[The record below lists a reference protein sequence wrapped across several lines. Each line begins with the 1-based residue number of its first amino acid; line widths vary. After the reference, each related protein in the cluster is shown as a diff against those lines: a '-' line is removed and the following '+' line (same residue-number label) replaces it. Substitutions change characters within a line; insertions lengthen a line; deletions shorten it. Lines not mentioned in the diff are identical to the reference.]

1 MSPARVNRPVLPLTF
16 LQRAAQSIPI
26 VRKLFWTPRTCY
38 ADIHDLADAS
48 AGEIAVRDL
57 AGAHVEH
64 CFVAHLNPGKL
75 VGDCLLVASR
85 TDGVAAS
92 FRHYMERH
100 NPGSIGFCGGV
111 DTGVKFFFRGPP
123 RSWRP
128 LRGLIIIIGS
138 SKVCL
143 VFG

>member
-1 MSPARVNRPVLPLTF
+1 MRTFTTWQTHPQVKLQFETSPGRTSSIASWPILIPENSLAIACWLPRGQTVWL
-16 LQRAAQSIPI
+16 
-26 VRKLFWTPRTCY
+26 
-38 ADIHDLADAS
+38 
-48 AGEIAVRDL
+48 
-57 AGAHVEH
+57 
-64 CFVAHLNPGKL
+64 
-75 VGDCLLVASR
+75 
-85 TDGVAAS
+85 AS

-111 DTGVKFFFRGPP
+111 DTGVKFFFRRPP

>member
-1 MSPARVNRPVLPLTF
+1 VAGQ
-16 LQRAAQSIPI
+16 LQALHGAAQP
-26 VRKLFWTPRTCY
+26 W
-38 ADIHDLADAS
+38 IH
-48 AGEIAVRDL
+48 
-57 AGAHVEH
+57 
-64 CFVAHLNPGKL
+64 
-75 VGDCLLVASR
+75 
-85 TDGVAAS
+85 
-92 FRHYMERH
+92 
-100 NPGSIGFCGGV
+100 CGGV